1 MVHVSPAYLLKWS
14 QNIFE
19 LQCLE
24 VTVGLWYQSLVNS
37 DIYCIDFRVN
47 EEESSPHQMSVMRV
61 HEKKKKNLLGK
72 TAMRQTLERSRP
84 ENKFPACS
92 FPAVIRV
99 VFGDARATAPTH
111 C

>member
-1 MVHVSPAYLLKWS
+1 M
-14 QNIFE
+14 
-19 LQCLE
+19 
-24 VTVGLWYQSLVNS
+24 NS

-47 EEESSPHQMSVMRV
+47 EEESSPHQMSVMWV
-61 HEKKKKNLLGK
+61 HEKKKNLLGK
-72 TAMRQTLERSRP
+72 TAVWQTLEWSRP

-92 FPAVIRV
+92 FPAVITV